1 MMYNS
6 ANAEQLMEKWA
17 PILDHGSDKIEDA
30 HKRAVTA
37 QLLENQEQAL
47 AEERAFAHG
56 STLTEDY
63 PVPGTFTQSTTTP
76 GAGDNAAGFS
86 GDAI

>member
-30 HKRAVTA
+30 HMRAVTA

-47 AEERAFAHG
+47 ALTT
-56 STLTEDY
+56 STE
-63 PVPGTFTQSTTTP
+63 S
-76 GAGDNAAGFS
+76 
-86 GDAI
+86 I